1 MLSLYLLR
9 RFWKAPG
16 SGGVSV
22 IFLHI
27 GCGRPRSWTFGP
39 AAELGD
45 LRRGHFL
52 AACQSREG
60 KAKAVPIWPVCRGR
74 LGCRRSGRGAN
85 RGLWNCAKERQRGRP
100 VLVKCFEKNVRE
112 PWRVKMARRRNA
124 SPPGCH
130 HGLVVFSKLSTP
142 RRWKSSE
149 SWPDLPET
157 SLSSPQGLRTGD
169 CSGSTDSVFKVG
181 GSDPPHRARQS
192 HSSGLWRRA
201 GCQVR
206 SAIRLI
212 RGSVRSDRKAAG
224 PRTSVSCRL
233 MRWLGTGCGGSPR
246 LPALT
251 ARNARV
257 FQSLRMERDRQRAL
271 VYVAGSCDTT
281 GTTRHVRAFPRTK
294 TRPVRNNYCGAASR
308 AETAKG
314 LPRNG
319 FSCEVCH
326 ENGLSP
332 LARR

>member
-1 MLSLYLLR
+1 MLPHR
-9 RFWKAPG
+9 AVTTGWWC
-16 SGGVSV
+16 
-22 IFLHI
+22 FL
-27 GCGRPRSWTFGP
+27 SYQ
-39 AAELGD
+39 
-45 LRRGHFL
+45 RRGG
-52 AACQSREG
+52 G
-60 KAKAVPIWPVCRGR
+60 KVPNRGRTCRKPHCRGLR
-74 LGCRRSGRGAN
+74 
-85 RGLWNCAKERQRGRP
+85 
-100 VLVKCFEKNVRE
+100 
-112 PWRVKMARRRNA
+112 
-124 SPPGCH
+124 
-130 HGLVVFSKLSTP
+130 
-142 RRWKSSE
+142 
-149 SWPDLPET
+149 
-157 SLSSPQGLRTGD
+157 GLRTGG

-233 MRWLGTGCGGSPR
+233 MPWLATRCGGSPR
-246 LPALT
+246 WPALT

-319 FSCEVCH
+319 FSCEFATRTVSH
-326 ENGLSP
+326 LSP
-332 LARR
+332 AVESR